1 MGHICRIHA
10 ISMRFDLRPFRF
22 AVRLVRHI
30 MTDDYFRTFLS
41 RTSQGGDKYGAELP
55 FIHDLTSIIL
65 RSISQEYQM
74 KHALPWIGQ
83 HVFTFSLAKMDKLGS
98 EHTSSSFGQ
107 LWDPHATTNL
117 VICGLWWTV
126 AMATHWFP
134 AIANGSA
141 NRTVFDRSKPLA
153 AFSQVDLDLPAGG
166 FSFSTPNIQRSTASP
181 MSLPTRP
188 LAIH

>member
-1 MGHICRIHA
+1 MSSHSALQKWTSWDLNTPLPPLGNCGNSSCAGICFPGNFTPPNQCYNRDSLEMA
-10 ISMRFDLRPFRF
+10 S
-22 AVRLVRHI
+22 
-30 MTDDYFRTFLS
+30 S
-41 RTSQGGDKYGAELP
+41 TSNPA
-55 FIHDLTSIIL
+55 
-65 RSISQEYQM
+65 
-74 KHALPWIGQ
+74 
-83 HVFTFSLAKMDKLGS
+83 
-98 EHTSSSFGQ
+98 

-153 AFSQVDLDLPAGG
+153 AFSQVDLDLPTSG

-188 LAIH
+188 LAVY